1 MNDLEAEPAFELDAL
16 LDSGRLAAAWQISH
30 DRAPIRTAA
39 AEIREP
45 GERDGAD
52 PDRADD
58 TAEMPA
64 VAGPEPEPIV
74 AQPALPVAALP
85 MAVAHRALLDE
96 LERVIAGSPGFAAKA
111 RRVLAAPL
119 AQLAQV
125 IDPLDAGAA
134 EAVLDDLEDVFQ
146 ALLSATGWPGR
157 GEE

>member
-1 MNDLEAEPAFELDAL
+1 MSDLDAEPALELDAL
-16 LDSGRLAAAWQISH
+16 LDSGRLAAAWHVAH

-39 AEIREP
+39 AVAAELVEP
-45 GERDGAD
+45 DASDGGDLHA
-52 PDRADD
+52 AD

-64 VAGPEPEPIV
+64 VAEPEPVMV
-74 AQPALPVAALP
+74 AAPVAALP
-85 MAVAHRALLDE
+85 VAVAHRALLDE

>member
-1 MNDLEAEPAFELDAL
+1 MSDLDAEPALELDAL
-16 LDSGRLAAAWQISH
+16 LDSGRLAAAWHVAH

-39 AEIREP
+39 AAAAEVVEP
-45 GERDGAD
+45 GASDGAD
-52 PDRADD
+52 LRAAD

-64 VAGPEPEPIV
+64 VAEPEPMT
-74 AQPALPVAALP
+74 VAALP
-85 MAVAHRALLDE
+85 VAVAHRALLDE

>member
-1 MNDLEAEPAFELDAL
+1 MSDLEAEPALELDAL
-16 LDSGRLAAAWQISH
+16 LDSGRLAAAWHVAH

-39 AEIREP
+39 AVAAELAEP
-45 GERDGAD
+45 DASDGGDLHA
-52 PDRADD
+52 AD
-58 TAEMPA
+58 TAEMP
-64 VAGPEPEPIV
+64 VAEPELV
-74 AQPALPVAALP
+74 MVAAP
-85 MAVAHRALLDE
+85 VAVAHRALLEE